1 MKRIQFLF
9 YDAQTSGGLLIA
21 VHEKLSQLINQ
32 LKSHNSLSH
41 AVIGKITEK
50 IRFNYY
56 KLMQK
61 IIYLDNQATTP
72 IDPKVLKSMQPYM
85 SESFGNP
92 ASSNHILGWQA
103 DEAVEI
109 AREQISK
116 CINSNLMKLYLQVVQ
131 QNLSI

>member
-1 MKRIQFLF
+1 
-9 YDAQTSGGLLIA
+9 
-21 VHEKLSQLINQ
+21 
-32 LKSHNSLSH
+32 
-41 AVIGKITEK
+41 
-50 IRFNYY
+50 
-56 KLMQK
+56 MQK

-116 CINSNLMKLYLQVVQ
+116 MH
-131 QNLSI
+131 